1 MAMNTYEQD
10 AERSIRGT
18 FPQIDAWHS
27 AKRFTAIPGS
37 ELHADDRDWLPM
49 PLTETVRLKLDLA
62 AEQLHQVKVMIE
74 AGELSLSSQRVLVR
88 TALIS
93 ASIATWI
100 LAPDDAVTS
109 RGRHRLL
116 IEQTMFRHQQA
127 LAEQAALE
135 KLAGQPVQPNLQAV
149 LDRTA
154 QGLGEIRQLRAS
166 DQQIEMWND
175 TEIIRKAALWAFR
188 NQVDPGAVAKE
199 AVLEFRITSDAAHG
213 LAWGLFNSS
222 GMRATSPVD
231 SHGRALMVAKP
242 TYAALANGYR
252 AAYWISTAAWQLLQQ
267 RGR

>member
-1 MAMNTYEQD
+1 MARDTYEQE
-10 AERSIRGT
+10 AERSIRET

-27 AKRFTAIPGS
+27 AKRFEAIPGS
-37 ELHADDRDWLPM
+37 ELHADDCDWPM

-93 ASIATWI
+93 SSIATWT
-100 LAPDDAVTS
+100 LAPHNAVTR
-109 RGRHRLL
+109 RGRRRLL
-116 IEQTMFRHQQA
+116 IEQTTFRHQQA

-135 KLAGQPVQPNLQAV
+135 KLAGQPVQPTLQAV
-149 LDRTA
+149 LNHTTQRLA
-154 QGLGEIRQLRAS
+154 EIRQLRAS
-166 DQQIEMWND
+166 DQQTETWND
-175 TEIIRKAALWAFR
+175 TEVIRKAALWAFR
-188 NQVDPGAVAKE
+188 NQADPGALAKE
-199 AVLEFRITSDAAHG
+199 AVLEFRITSGAAHG

-222 GMRATSPVD
+222 GIRASSPVD
-231 SHGRALMVAKP
+231 SRGRALMEVKP